1 MKITFRTL
9 EKLIGRMSEKQKDQV
24 AMADIVDGINSRV
37 ATVSLAVNDDMT
49 GNENLEID
57 QPYFLIES
65 PDVAVGG
72 INNDVERICNMI
84 GL

>member
-9 EKLIGRMSEKQKDQV
+9 QKLIGRMSDEQKEQLV
-24 AMADIVDGINSRV
+24 MADIVDGINSRTT
-37 ATVSLAVNDDMT
+37 TVSLAVNDDMT
-49 GNENLEID
+49 GNEGLKID

-72 INNDVERICNMI
+72 IMNDVERICNMI

>member
-9 EKLIGRMSEKQKDQV
+9 QKLIGRMSDEQKEQV
-24 AMADIVDGINSRV
+24 VMADIVDGINSRTT
-37 ATVSLAVNDDMT
+37 TVSLAVNDDE
-49 GNENLEID
+49 GNEGLKID

-65 PDVAVGG
+65 PNVAVGG
-72 INNDVERICNMI
+72 IMNDVERICNMI

>member
-9 EKLIGRMSEKQKDQV
+9 EALIGRMTEEQKDQV
-24 AMADIVDGINSRV
+24 AMADIVDGICSRTT
-37 ATVSLAVNDDMT
+37 TVSLAVNDDED
-49 GNENLEID
+49 NEELAID

-65 PDVAVGG
+65 PDIAVGG
-72 INNDVERICNMI
+72 INNDVDRICNMI